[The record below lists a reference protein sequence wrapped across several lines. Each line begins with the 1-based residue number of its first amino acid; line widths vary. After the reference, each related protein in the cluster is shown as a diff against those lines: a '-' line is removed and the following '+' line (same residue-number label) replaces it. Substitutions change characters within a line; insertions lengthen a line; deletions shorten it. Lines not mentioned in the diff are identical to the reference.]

1 MTPVSST
8 TAGAIAGFIAR
19 ILGTAAAK
27 RPLIF
32 GLNGPQGCGKS
43 TATAAAVEILRKRNG
58 LRGIAISIDDFY
70 LTRGEQVQLAAQHQT
85 NSYLQQRGYPGTHD
99 IRLGSD
105 TLSALKAINSAQQP
119 VAIPRYD
126 KSAHEGEGDRMPLNE
141 WQSVMAPLDFVILE
155 GWCVGFTPLPETDIQ
170 DAHLSGVNKMLA
182 KYAAWHTFLDAF
194 IQLKAQ
200 QIGDVVRWRIE
211 AEQKMRAQGKAGM
224 DDEKIRAYVER
235 FLPAY
240 EMYLPVLEK
249 KPPVSSPR
257 LVIDIGRDREF
268 LIAADQPA

>member
-1 MTPVSST
+1 MTPASGTV
-8 TAGAIAGFIAR
+8 AGVIAGFIAR
-19 ILGTAAAK
+19 VLEKTAGR

-43 TATAAAVEILRKRNG
+43 TATAAAVQILRERNQ

-85 NSYLQQRGYPGTHD
+85 NPYLQQRGYPGTHD
-99 IRLGSD
+99 IRLGSR
-105 TLSALKAINSAQQP
+105 TLAALKAINSAQQP

-126 KSAHEGEGDRMPLNE
+126 KSAHDGEGDRMPVNE

-170 DAHLSGVNKMLA
+170 DAYLSEVNLLLA
-182 KYAAWHTFLDAF
+182 RYAEWHTFFDAF

-200 QIGDVVRWRIE
+200 KMGDVVRWRIE
-211 AEQKMRAQGKAGM
+211 AEQKMRAQGKPGM
-224 DDEKIRAYVER
+224 SDEKIKAYIER

-240 EMYLPVLEK
+240 QMYLPPLDN
-249 KPPVSSPR
+249 KPPVSWPR
-257 LVIDIGRDREF
+257 LVIEIGCDREF
-268 LIAADQPA
+268 LMAADQPA